1 MDKIYFRGN
10 IMQRALFKP
19 WYDLNQF
26 SLSFYKESSQSQ
38 TAVLNDLIK
47 IQWGPASWAKL
58 AQASM
63 RSFKTWSEA
72 NESTFN
78 RVWQT
83 QLSKLDLGDSAA
95 ALRELNEITMSF
107 VTTLLQNQVNGTSLF
122 VEAWAKYLESL
133 KQAKSVEDAIA
144 VQAHFFSDT
153 HEKLKTNSLETLQT
167 LGSVRTALTAWT
179 EKTIDNAAE
188 EENVPQAVASKRA
201 ASK

>member
-1 MDKIYFRGN
+1 
-10 IMQRALFKP
+10 MQRALFKP

-26 SLSFYKESSQSQ
+26 SLGFYKESSQSQ

-47 IQWGPASWAKL
+47 IQWGPANWAKL

-63 RSFKTWSEA
+63 GSFRAWSEA

-107 VTTLLQNQVNGTSLF
+107 VTRLLQNQVKWDEPFRGGLGR
-122 VEAWAKYLESL
+122 VLG
-133 KQAKSVEDAIA
+133 I
-144 VQAHFFSDT
+144 
-153 HEKLKTNSLETLQT
+153 LKTS
-167 LGSVRTALTAWT
+167 
-179 EKTIDNAAE
+179 
-188 EENVPQAVASKRA
+188 
-201 ASK
+201 

>member
-1 MDKIYFRGN
+1 
-10 IMQRALFKP
+10 MQRALFKP

-26 SLSFYKESSQSQ
+26 SLGLYKESSQSQ

-63 RSFKTWSEA
+63 GSFRAWSEA

-107 VTTLLQNQVNGTSLF
+107 VTTLLQNQVNGINLF
-122 VEAWAKYLESL
+122 AEAWAKYLESL

-144 VQAHFFSDT
+144 AQAHFFSDT

-167 LGSVRTALTAWT
+167 LGSVKAALTAWT

-188 EENVPQAVASKRA
+188 EENVPQAIASKRA